1 MNKKVLFS
9 VIFTVFVDLLGVG
22 ILIPVI
28 PQLLANP
35 ASPFYLLPLGF
46 SVRHGYILLGLLTAS
61 YPFMQFIATPLLGE
75 LSDRFGRK
83 PVLALSLFGTSLS
96 YVVFAIGIIS
106 RNLPLLFISRGFD
119 GITGGNIAVAQAA
132 IADITEPKDR
142 AKSFGLIGAAFG
154 MGFILGPFI
163 GGKLSDPAVLSWFT
177 ASTPFWFAAVLSFA
191 NALSVIFLLP
201 ETLKTKGAKLSLHFA
216 KSVKNI
222 VKVFSLKDLRPVFAT
237 SFLFQSGFTFFTTFF
252 SVFLISKFH
261 FSQGSIGN
269 YFAYVGIW
277 IAFSQAFITHRI
289 SKKFKE
295 YQILRISLIATGIFI
310 LLQLTPTVWWALL
323 FITPFFAMFNG
334 LTQANLSSLVSRS
347 AGPER
352 QGQILGINS
361 SVQALAQAIP
371 PVLAGFLAA
380 SLSTYA
386 PVIVSGIT
394 VALAGVVFIIFFTNT
409 TERPVVQ

>member
-75 LSDRFGRK
+75 ISDRFGRK
-83 PVLALSLFGTSLS
+83 PVLALSLLGTSLS
-96 YVVFAIGIIS
+96 YVLFAIGIIT
-106 RNLPLLFISRGFD
+106 RNLPLLFVSRAFD

-163 GGKLSDPAVLSWFT
+163 GGKLSDPSVVSWFT
-177 ASTPFWFAAVLSFA
+177 ASTPFWFAAILSLA
-191 NALSVIFLLP
+191 NALSVVFLLP
-201 ETLKTKGAKLSLHFA
+201 ETLKTKGSKLSLHFA

-222 VKVFSLKDLRPVFAT
+222 IKVFSLKDLRPVFAT

-252 SVFLISKFH
+252 SVFLIAKFH
-261 FSQGSIGN
+261 FTQGSIGN
-269 YFAYVGIW
+269 YFAYVGLW

-289 SKKFKE
+289 SKKFRE
-295 YQILRISLIATGIFI
+295 YQILRFSLIATGIFI
-310 LLQLTPTVWWALL
+310 LLQLTPTVWWGLL
-323 FITPFFAMFNG
+323 LITPFFAMCNG

-371 PVLAGFLAA
+371 PVIAGFLAA
-380 SLSTYA
+380 SLSAYA
-386 PVIVSGIT
+386 PVVVSGIT
-394 VALAGVVFIIFFTNT
+394 VALAGVVFIIFFKNT
-409 TERPVVQ
+409 AERAVI